1 MEREE
6 SREVWSVYEWL
17 EKAGMSEYAESF
29 VDNGYDTPDLCAELQ
44 NDDLTAIGVKDKKHR
59 SIIFSKARELL
70 KLMSASEVI
79 DGPVNTP
86 AEPIVVVKQLDT
98 SSPTLPANGTGS
110 YTEPWQSYTEPW
122 AANSSH
128 HSSNGVPTKLRK
140 TGSDD
145 KPPLPPPNKTKK
157 KHPPPSPLPKDLPA
171 FKRPEGGETGLTK
184 LQLQLKIR
192 EELRGEGILL
202 SEPPYVDEVC
212 VFKFLIML
220 IICMLVH
227 VHVCAFVSYYVSKC
241 ACFCVYK
248 RAVFHVIH
256 IGC

>member
-1 MEREE
+1 MEE
-6 SREVWSVYEWL
+6 SREEWSVHDWL
-17 EKAGMSEYAESF
+17 EKAGMSEYIESF

-70 KLMSASEVI
+70 KLLSAAEI
-79 DGPVNTP
+79 TDGPVNTP

-98 SSPTLPANGTGS
+98 SSPTSPNNGTGS
-110 YTEPWQSYTEPW
+110 YTEPWPSYTEPW
-122 AANSSH
+122 AAGSNST
-128 HSSNGVPTKLRK
+128 GVPIKLRK

-202 SEPPYVDEVC
+202 SEAPYVDEV
-212 VFKFLIML
+212 
-220 IICMLVH
+220 
-227 VHVCAFVSYYVSKC
+227 
-241 ACFCVYK
+241 
-248 RAVFHVIH
+248 
-256 IGC
+256 

>member
-1 MEREE
+1 MEE
-6 SREVWSVYEWL
+6 SREEWSVFEWL
-17 EKAGMSEYAESF
+17 EKAGMSQYAESF

-44 NDDLTAIGVKDKKHR
+44 NDDLTAIGVTNKKHR

-70 KLMSASEVI
+70 KLMNVGEVI

-86 AEPIVVVKQLDT
+86 VEAEPIVVKQLDT

-122 AANSSH
+122 AANSPH
-128 HSSNGVPTKLRK
+128 HSNGVKLRK
-140 TGSDD
+140 TGSGD
-145 KPPLPPPNKTKK
+145 KPPLPPPNKAKK

-202 SEPPYVDEVC
+202 SEAPYIDEVC
-212 VFKFLIML
+212 AHFMYIVL
-220 IICMLVH
+220 C
-227 VHVCAFVSYYVSKC
+227 
-241 ACFCVYK
+241 
-248 RAVFHVIH
+248 
-256 IGC
+256 